1 MQLTDYGPQ
10 PTQAVLIYSNVKPS
24 ASTNEAA
31 MAITASETS
40 SATSAGA
47 TSSNA
52 TSSTAH
58 DSGLSVGAKAGIG
71 AGVGGGVL
79 AIAMIVVTVL
89 LCRKRRSK
97 PETTQQSQSQSQSQN
112 QNQNQYPYPIGA
124 PMPNSPYFAQAEKD
138 SWHAAAYS
146 AGSSPPMMSPPVMS
160 PQFDPALH
168 GHYTHIIPSIYSEQ
182 QSQKPASIS
191 PPTELSAEQR
201 VHELHSEQLT
211 TNSEAGN
218 APGDKK

>member
-1 MQLTDYGPQ
+1 M
-10 PTQAVLIYSNVKPS
+10 AV
-24 ASTNEAA
+24 
-31 MAITASETS
+31 TASETS
-40 SATSAGA
+40 SATSASE

-79 AIAMIVVTVL
+79 AIALIVVTVL

-97 PETTQQSQSQSQSQN
+97 AEPAQQNQI

-146 AGSSPPMMSPPVMS
+146 AGSSPPMMSPPAMS

-182 QSQKPASIS
+182 QLQKPPSTS

-211 TNSEAGN
+211 TTSEAEN
-218 APGDKK
+218 ASGDKK